1 MSAPDLKTLNNKELS
16 SRMLAV
22 QALYQIIQTG
32 AYTPDVTQE
41 YLDTRIGMHLDE
53 GEMARP
59 DGTLFKKI
67 MTNMHARMA
76 DIDEIVKSCMNKK
89 QNDELKISETEPL
102 LRSILLC
109 GVCEIL
115 CHTDIDAPLIINDY
129 LDVTHTFYEKS
140 QVSLV
145 NGIFDNARQAIRESA

>member
-1 MSAPDLKTLNNKELS
+1 MSVPEVKTLNNKELS

-22 QALYQIIQTG
+22 QALYQILQTG
-32 AYTPDVTQE
+32 AYASDITRE
-41 YLDTRIGMHLDE
+41 YLDTRVGMQLDE

-67 MTNMHARMA
+67 MTNLNVRMA

-89 QNDELKISETEPL
+89 QGEELKTAETEPL

-115 CHTDIDAPLIINDY
+115 CHTEIDAPLIINDY

-145 NGIFDNARQAIRESA
+145 NAVFDNARQAIRNS